1 MSEQTSNIVSK
12 VWGMCGPLRD
22 DGVSYGDYLEQITYL
37 IFLKMANEYS
47 KPPYKRDSGI
57 PEGFTWADMSD
68 LKGVELEEQYKATL
82 ERRYP
87 WQNFQGCYQQN
98 QQCRYF
104 VPCGA
109 DDWQRNM
116 GGNVL

>member
-68 LKGVELEEQYKATL
+68 LKGVELE
-82 ERRYP
+82 
-87 WQNFQGCYQQN
+87 
-98 QQCRYF
+98 
-104 VPCGA
+104 PCGA

-116 GGNVL
+116 GGDVLRRQGRNL